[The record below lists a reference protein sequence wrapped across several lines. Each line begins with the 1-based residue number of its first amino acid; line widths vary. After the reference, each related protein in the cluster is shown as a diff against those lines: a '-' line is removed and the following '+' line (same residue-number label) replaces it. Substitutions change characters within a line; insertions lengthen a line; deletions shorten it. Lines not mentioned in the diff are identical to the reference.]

1 MIYDTKKWTYTQY
14 ILHLHIGAK
23 VMLKFIKLATKP
35 LSPKS
40 RLSMASDKLDQV
52 NHEQRRSN
60 VRLLSLQSLG
70 LQYQSYHHD

>member
-1 MIYDTKKWTYTQY
+1 
-14 ILHLHIGAK
+14 
-23 VMLKFIKLATKP
+23 MLKFIKLATKP